1 MENVIVLIDF
11 SRNNYTDGELVS
23 ETELYIECMTG
34 NPNYLT
40 PSPTLIVV
48 QGALTSFSGL
58 RLAAQTG
65 RIGTTEAK
73 NEGRTILEGILKSL
87 GLYVQLNCG
96 NSKSKALSS
105 GYSIKKASSKVG
117 QLSKPIYFLIENMDN
132 SGDALMHTP
141 VIPHADKYQWET
153 SQDPPGVA
161 RVVTTT
167 VTGPRELMLTGLTVG
182 GALYGRVAGVGTD
195 PTLVWSN
202 WFMLNI
208 VT

>member
-11 SRNNYTDGELVS
+11 SRNVYTDGELVS
-23 ETELYIECMTG
+23 ETELIVECMTG
-34 NPNYLT
+34 NLNFLT
-40 PSPTLIVV
+40 PSP
-48 QGALTSFSGL
+48 ALTVVSGNLTDFSAL

-73 NEGRTILEGILKSL
+73 NEGRKILEGTLKSL

-105 GYSIKKASSKVG
+105 GYGIKRASSKVG

-153 SQDPPGVA
+153 TQDPPGLT
-161 RVVTTT
+161 RVITTT
-167 VTGPRELMLTGLTVG
+167 VTGPRELMLTALTVG
-182 GALYGRVAGVGTD
+182 GALYGRVAGIGTD
-195 PTLVWSN
+195 PTLV
-202 WFMLNI
+202 
-208 VT
+208 